1 MVVIEICIILLTLI
15 AFGVGYLIYIFE
27 FKNKPNY
34 VERLN
39 NLLDNSPY
47 PIMFRTPK
55 CDAYKKWHCHIA
67 NDANTGKK
75 ILIMDID
82 E

>member
-1 MVVIEICIILLTLI
+1 MVVIEICIILLILI
-15 AFGVGYLIYIFE
+15 AFGVGYLIYTFE
-27 FKNKPNY
+27 FKKKPNY
-34 VERLN
+34 VERLS

-47 PIMFRTPK
+47 PIIFRTPK

-67 NDANTGKK
+67 NVGNTGKK